1 MKDKDDVR
9 SSGMANLERVWALKP
24 GMAMDVGIDF
34 FTSLAWLDEPSLL
47 FGNVG
52 DAQRI
57 AAAKKLSHNQ
67 GVRVTDHMTGR
78 FTIYRPETTGQGN
91 SNGST

>member
-1 MKDKDDVR
+1 MTNDDPR
-9 SSGMANLERVWALKP
+9 TTGTANLARVWALPP
-24 GMAMDVGIDF
+24 GMAIDVDLDF

-52 DAQRI
+52 NAERI
-57 AAAKKLSHNQ
+57 RAAKKLSEVQ

-78 FTIYRPETTGQGN
+78 FTIYRPLD
-91 SNGST
+91 